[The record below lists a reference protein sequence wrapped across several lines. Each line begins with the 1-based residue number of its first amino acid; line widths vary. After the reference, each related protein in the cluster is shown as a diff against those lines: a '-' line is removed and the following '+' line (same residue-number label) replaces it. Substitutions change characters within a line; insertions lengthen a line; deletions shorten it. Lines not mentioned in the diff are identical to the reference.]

1 MNQLLTAHNKHFV
14 KTNEYQA
21 LVLNYIFVKQI
32 YFNNISI
39 VSPEHW
45 VELNHMQLNGLFNG
59 LLTEVLSA
67 PHVTGPFEGNLSR
80 TRLWVKH
87 FHIPTSSRNCV
98 KTLRPRQIGR
108 PFADDI
114 FKCILL
120 NENVLISIKIS
131 LKFVSKG
138 HINNTPALV

>member
-1 MNQLLTAHNKHFV
+1 MNELLTAHNKYFV

-21 LVLNYIFVKQI
+21 LVLNDIFVKQI

-45 VELNHMQLNGLFNG
+45 VEWNHMQLNGLLNS
-59 LLTEVLSA
+59 LLTEVSSA
-67 PHVTGPFEGNLSR
+67 PHITGLFEGNLSR

-87 FHIPTSSRNCV
+87 FHILTSSRNCV
-98 KTLRPRQIGR
+98 NTLRPRQNGR
-108 PFADDI
+108 HFTDAI

-131 LKFVSKG
+131 LKFVPKSQ
-138 HINNTPALV
+138 INNIPALV